1 MNKKI
6 VDGVQKVLIIRKILL
21 SLTVLIFLIVVFP
34 KNNFSGKLIISP
46 FLICALSFCLENI
59 FLLFNKEKIA
69 TCFRYIFSISFFSYI
84 IGFLA
89 YATYYSIV
97 NKIYSLLIVVAIF
110 CLFTIRFIKQAFF
123 RRK

>member
-59 FLLFNKEKIA
+59 FLLFNKENIA

>member
-89 YATYYSIV
+89 YATYKQNLFFTYSSSYLLFIY
-97 NKIYSLLIVVAIF
+97 NKVY
-110 CLFTIRFIKQAFF
+110 
-123 RRK
+123 